1 MENYQFE
8 SQDTLSQSEQ
18 STFEYKYELLQQF
31 QFVQNETLMFINI
44 EESDQEVDITK
55 QKQVKT
61 QLFFRRTSIKES
73 QDRSSQINEINPNQP
88 KIKKPEQ
95 QIQES
100 KQMITQQIKRSMKR
114 SQTAFKKEFGSFAK
128 QNGSKIF
135 LKRANQAIVN
145 NFEQIRKQKSIITNN
160 INQFG
165 KSHLRTIQV
174 KYFRTNLTKVLFIE
188 KEMTAIEFIV
198 LALKEYTLERKFD
211 QNLFEYKNY
220 TLAYQ
225 LETLEDQFEIDED
238 RFRRPIQRAKSV
250 IQKEEDNIAVRRASC
265 NERAIAFLVEHSFS
279 DYEDKT
285 ITIDFPVV
293 LSCKQVDIVVNQ
305 TCQQT
310 FGVDLQTLKK
320 TYEQFPE
327 YIILLI
333 EDAQTQSKL
342 QIKCLNNSR
351 LEDVLDSFNNGFKSK
366 RSLKDYFL
374 RLKYPCIHTGIGPL
388 SLSTPVNQLPI
399 HWLVLEKK
407 YIIEYQTPNLID
419 LGRKF
424 ENFKQTNY
432 YEDGFISCSQQD
444 SQMKMESI
452 NYLSSLYS
460 YQEFQLMQLKKGQQ
474 QQVLI
479 GIDYFDIRIFYIN
492 HQNNIFSHSS
502 LLQYIPNYIVDM
514 FKCKKKEEKII
525 KIKSIKLCS
534 LDQKQNKFYFT
545 YKNSVSKFKQ
555 LCFIPEQSNDKR
567 SQTKLNNQFL
577 ESYQKLDNLVG
588 LRKNHIQIDENL
600 K

>member
-8 SQDTLSQSEQ
+8 GRDILSQSAQ
-18 STFEYKYELLQQF
+18 STFEYQNELLQQF
-31 QFVQNETLMFINI
+31 QFVQNETLLFINI

-55 QKQVKT
+55 QKLVKT
-61 QLFFRRTSIKES
+61 QLFCRRASIQES
-73 QDRSSQINEINPNQP
+73 QGSSSQQNQIHTNQP
-88 KIKKPEQ
+88 IIIQPEQ
-95 QIQES
+95 QIQEN
-100 KQMITQQIKRSMKR
+100 KQINVKQIKRLTKR
-114 SQTAFKKEFGSFAK
+114 SQTAFKKDFGSFAK

-145 NFEQIRKQKSIITNN
+145 NFEKIRKQKSIITNN

-174 KYFRTNLTKVLFIE
+174 KYFRTNLSKVLFIE

-211 QNLFEYKNY
+211 QNLFEFKNY

-250 IQKEEDNIAVRRASC
+250 IQNEEDIIAVRRASC
-265 NERAIAFLVEHSFS
+265 NERAISFQVEHSYS

-285 ITIDFPVV
+285 ITIDYPVV

-305 TCQQT
+305 TCQLT
-310 FGVDLQTLKK
+310 FGIDLQTLKQ
-320 TYEQFPE
+320 TYELFPE

-342 QIKCLNNSR
+342 QMKCLNNSR
-351 LEDVLDSFNNGFKSK
+351 IENVFDSFNNGLKSQ
-366 RSLKDYFL
+366 RSHKEYFL

-388 SLSTPVNQLPI
+388 SLNTPVNQLPI

-407 YIIEYQTPNLID
+407 YRIEYQTPNLMD

-424 ENFKQTNY
+424 SNFKQTNY
-432 YEDGFISCSQQD
+432 YEDGFISCV
-444 SQMKMESI
+444 I
-452 NYLSSLYS
+452 N
-460 YQEFQLMQLKKGQQ
+460 K
-474 QQVLI
+474 
-479 GIDYFDIRIFYIN
+479 IRN
-492 HQNNIFSHSS
+492 
-502 LLQYIPNYIVDM
+502 
-514 FKCKKKEEKII
+514 
-525 KIKSIKLCS
+525 
-534 LDQKQNKFYFT
+534 
-545 YKNSVSKFKQ
+545 
-555 LCFIPEQSNDKR
+555 
-567 SQTKLNNQFL
+567 
-577 ESYQKLDNLVG
+577 
-588 LRKNHIQIDENL
+588 
-600 K
+600 